1 MSAMATLIDLLR
13 SPWAVIPDRLEEIQ
27 AIYATHVRGEK
38 IDIGA
43 IEARLGRPLANE
55 QQDYTIRDGGIAVLP
70 IRGVMA
76 PRATMLTQISG
87 GTTADAL
94 TKQLE
99 SMALDPRVRGAVL
112 AWDSPGGSVQ
122 GIPALAASIRAL
134 ADAKPL
140 VSVSEGTMAS
150 AAYWTGSAANAIY
163 ASGETDTLGSIG
175 VVARHSYDPR
185 NTTTTEI
192 TAGRYKRIV
201 SDTAPLT
208 KEGRAYMQAQV
219 DEIYAVFVETVAANR
234 RASVEDVLSRMADGR
249 IFIGRQARDAGL
261 IDGFATV
268 DTMVERMATNP
279 DKFAKRGRA
288 VFALGGLPA
297 AGAAAA
303 EPTATTGEQPPATTI
318 TTTIEDHHMTPT
330 EAAAKF
336 AAENPEAAALLR
348 AEGATAETKRAAEV
362 RAAGLP
368 GHEALI
374 ERLAADGK
382 TTGAQAALAV
392 VAAEQANRAAQATAR
407 TADAPKP
414 VQQVPVEADA
424 NADTAQVAASASKGD
439 LLTNPAAL
447 DKAARAYQAKNPGT
461 DYLAAIRAVQLEA

>member
-163 ASGETDTLGSIG
+163 ASGETDMLGSIG

-318 TTTIEDHHMTPT
+318 TTTTEVHMTPT

-362 RAAGLP
+362 RAAALP

>member
-1 MSAMATLIDLLR
+1 MTTLLDLLR

-38 IDIGA
+38 IDIAA
-43 IEARLGRPLANE
+43 IEARIGRPLANE
-55 QQDYTIRDGGIAVLP
+55 QQDYQLRDGGIAVLP

-76 PRATMLTQISG
+76 PRATLFTQISG

-99 SMALDPRVRGAVL
+99 SMAIDPRVNGVVL

-122 GIPALAASIRAL
+122 GTPALAASIKAL
-134 ADAKPL
+134 AEAKPT
-140 VSVSEGTMAS
+140 VSVSEGIMAS

-163 ASGETDTLGSIG
+163 ASGETDTIGSIG
-175 VVARHSYDPR
+175 VVARHSYNPR

-234 RASVEDVLSRMADGR
+234 RVPVEDVLSRMADGR
-249 IFIGRQARDAGL
+249 VFIGRQARDAGL

-303 EPTATTGEQPPATTI
+303 EPTATTGEQPPATI
-318 TTTIEDHHMTPT
+318 TTTITEVPMTPT

-348 AEGATAETKRAAEV
+348 AEGAAAETQRAAEV
-362 RAAGLP
+362 RAAALP

-374 ERLAADGK
+374 ERLAGDGK

-392 VAAEQANRAAQATAR
+392 VAAEKASRTAQATAR
-407 TADAPKP
+407 TTEAPKP
-414 VQQVPVEADA
+414 VPQ
-424 NADTAQVAASASKGD
+424 AASEVDDDAAAIEKKAAGAD

-447 DKAARAYQAKNPGT
+447 DAAARAYMAKHPGT
-461 DYLAAIRAVQLEA
+461 NYMAALKAVNPEA